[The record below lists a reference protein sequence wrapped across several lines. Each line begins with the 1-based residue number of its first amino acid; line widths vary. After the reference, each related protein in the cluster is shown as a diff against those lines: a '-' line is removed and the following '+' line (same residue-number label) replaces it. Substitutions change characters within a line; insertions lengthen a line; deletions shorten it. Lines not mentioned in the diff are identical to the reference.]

1 MIFLYNEFMKLS
13 DLEDLTR
20 YMSPKTR
27 LLWENDANRFPI
39 TTLAYADDTHH
50 EVLFVLGSKSMTLG
64 QLFSRLK
71 NSSFRTTLLAP
82 NKQPI
87 FGFHL
92 DDQYQIIF
100 K

>member
-1 MIFLYNEFMKLS
+1 
-13 DLEDLTR
+13 
-20 YMSPKTR
+20 
-27 LLWENDANRFPI
+27 
-39 TTLAYADDTHH
+39 
-50 EVLFVLGSKSMTLG
+50 VLFVLGSKSMTLG

-71 NSSFRTTLLAP
+71 ASSSHTTLLAP

-92 DDQYQIIF
+92 DDRYQIVF

>member
-1 MIFLYNEFMKLS
+1 MKLS

-20 YMSPKTR
+20 YMSTKTS
-27 LLWENDANRFPI
+27 LFWENGANRYPV

-71 NSSFRTTLLAP
+71 ASSSHTTLLAP

-92 DDQYQIIF
+92 DDRYQIVF